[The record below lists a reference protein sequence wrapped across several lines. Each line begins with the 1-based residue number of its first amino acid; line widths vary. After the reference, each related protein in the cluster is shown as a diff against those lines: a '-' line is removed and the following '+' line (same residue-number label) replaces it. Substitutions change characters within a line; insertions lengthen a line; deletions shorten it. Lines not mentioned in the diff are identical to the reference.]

1 MREDTK
7 MTDTMTTMELIKVDT
22 LTAYSMEPGDLI
34 DVDGEIVTVLNV
46 EALEDGYEIDIVND
60 FGEDDTIHAS
70 DDERFDLYI
79 DD

>member
-1 MREDTK
+1 MPDTI
-7 MTDTMTTMELIKVDT
+7 TTMELIKVDT

-34 DVDGEIVTVLNV
+34 DVDGEIVTVVNV

-60 FGEDDTIHAS
+60 FGEDDTVFAG